1 MMIAK
6 QDLIY
11 RQVVTLK
18 DGSRVLIRPLIK
30 DDRQALIDLFLKVTP
45 EDQRYFRS
53 PINDPEVVGSWVD
66 ALDYDKVLPLVAI
79 YEDHLVGDA
88 SLHFQNGPKRHIGE
102 LRIYLDRDYR
112 FRGLGSRMLQ
122 ALIEIARKRGLYM
135 LEVETI
141 TDRPAI
147 ITSFRNVGFVNKC
160 VYEDY
165 YMMPDGQLHDQVHLL
180 MRLRGKDDEF

>member
-1 MMIAK
+1 MIAK

-18 DGSRVLIRPLIK
+18 DGTRVLIRPMTK
-30 DDRQALIDLFLKVTP
+30 DDRQALIDLFVKVSP
-45 EDQRYFRS
+45 EDLRYFRS
-53 PINDPEVVGSWVD
+53 QVNDPNVVGGWVD
-66 ALDYDKVLPLVAI
+66 ALDYNKVLPLVAVLG
-79 YEDHLVGDA
+79 DHLVGDA

-102 LRIYLDRDYR
+102 LRIYLARDYR
-112 FRGLGSRMLQ
+112 FRGLGGRMLQ

-141 TDRPAI
+141 TDTDSI
-147 ITSFRNVGFVNKC
+147 ITTFQNVGFVNKC

-165 YMMPDGQLHDQVHLL
+165 FMMADGQVHDQVHML
-180 MRLRGKDDEF
+180 MRLRGKEEEF